1 MASFAL
7 LRTASQ
13 APKGAGLSI
22 RGPRGFLVRAR
33 TRLRRPWLDR
43 EIARGTER
51 TANPALA
58 LREAQLVS
66 SRERTRLAR
75 RLEQVLVDAS
85 PLGTPRGVVRV
96 DAGAVEVARPVLTEL
111 ILSLRSSE
119 AIAAR
124 GVLLAWRLLTDATSP
139 VYVPPPAQFAD
150 PDRLWHES
158 LVVLFALRPLT
169 AAEAPRSE

>member
-7 LRTASQ
+7 LRTASP
-13 APKGAGLSI
+13 APKAARVSI
-22 RGPRGFLVRAR
+22 RGPRGLLVWAR
-33 TRLRRPWLDR
+33 TRLGRSWLDR

-51 TANPALA
+51 PASPALA

-75 RLEQVLVDAS
+75 RLEHVLVDAS
-85 PLGTPRGVVRV
+85 PLGTLSGVVRV
-96 DAGAVEVARPVLTEL
+96 DVGAVEVARPVLTEL

-119 AIAAR
+119 AVAAR
-124 GVLLAWRLLTDATSP
+124 GVVIAWRLLTDATSP
-139 VYVPPPAQFAD
+139 VYVPPAGQFSD

-158 LVVLFALRPLT
+158 LAVLFALRPLT
-169 AAEAPRSE
+169 VAAVAGQ